1 LLSTLETIVYALDY
15 LIQIINLLILVRV
28 ILSWFQLGAYSSI
41 GNFIYQVTE
50 PIMAPVRS
58 LISRIFGSTGI
69 FDFTP
74 FATVLLINSLYHYF
88 LRGLIIRLLFS
99 VL

>member
-1 LLSTLETIVYALDY
+1 MLSTLETIIYALDY
-15 LIQIINLLILVRV
+15 LIQIINLLIFVRV
-28 ILSWFQLGAYSSI
+28 ILSWFQLDPYSKV

-58 LISRIFGSTGI
+58 LIHRVFGSTGI

-74 FATVLLINSLYHYF
+74 FATVLLINSLYNYF
-88 LRGLIIRLLFS
+88 LRGLLIRLLFA